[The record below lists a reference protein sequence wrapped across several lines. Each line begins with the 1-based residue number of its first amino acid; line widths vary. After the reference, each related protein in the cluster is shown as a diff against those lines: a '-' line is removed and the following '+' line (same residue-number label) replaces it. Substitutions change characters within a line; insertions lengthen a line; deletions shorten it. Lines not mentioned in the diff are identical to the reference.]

1 MTILADGNLRIR
13 CKVSEQNIHEVSAD
27 VPVIVRSR
35 VDTNITWGGTVS
47 SVESQ
52 PTQDG
57 SEGMGESDDL
67 AASNYNFYISLD
79 ESDGLMLGQHVTVEI
94 DYGQDATKEG
104 IWLDEGWVVHDNGA
118 AYVWA
123 TSREGGSLEQRTVMI
138 GETDEDLG
146 LVQIIQGLEDGDY
159 LAWPDEGCR
168 KGAPTTTE
176 FVMYDEGEDV
186 VADPKMT
193 EDVQMDEGLEMEE
206 DYSTDEA
213 GDMAVD
219 ESSIE
224 AEATDGGEG
233 A

>member
-1 MTILADGNLRIR
+1 
-13 CKVSEQNIHEVSAD
+13 VSEQNIHEVSAD

-224 AEATDGGEG
+224 AETTDGGEG